1 MSESIEVAAI
11 VMAAALVEVG
21 HPLGGQVGPPPRHRD
36 QEARGGSAAC
46 HAQRDT
52 AAVPPGNDEL
62 VRSSFDA
69 FLRGD
74 WDTLA
79 QVMDPH
85 VEWLWYEP
93 GERDCHDR
101 REVLATLFERQREGV
116 VTGLNT
122 VVSVDERVFVE
133 VTGPRLEEWGVPGG
147 QACMVVTVR
156 DGRIVRLQDYRDRAA
171 ALAGAGLPPEP
182 QPGVEA
188 GHEPLRLRPDS
199 PLARRVTDAIRSG
212 DAAALQQLLDEHP
225 GLAHAR
231 VDDARCRQSRTLL
244 HVVTDWPGNVPEAAA
259 KISVL
264 VAAGADVNA
273 RFTGPHSETP
283 LHWAASSDDV
293 EALDA
298 LLDAGAD
305 IEADGAVIGGGGPI
319 ADAVAFGQWN
329 AARRLLDR
337 GATTNLWQ
345 AAALGLLDR
354 VEAELARATTTQE
367 DLDNALWCAAHGG
380 QRETAELLLG
390 RGADPT
396 WVGHDDLTAAQAAE
410 RSGARELAAWLSE
423 RTAGS

>member
-1 MSESIEVAAI
+1 M
-11 VMAAALVEVG
+11 
-21 HPLGGQVGPPPRHRD
+21 
-36 QEARGGSAAC
+36 
-46 HAQRDT
+46 
-52 AAVPPGNDEL
+52 PPGNDEL